1 MGDRPAYATA
11 AMGGQVHTLILLSGV
26 TPITYRSMLIGIGFL
41 MFLSPTPRGEIQ
53 HEIRQPAGSN
63 KIRPDHDSPDARR
76 ANAGS
81 G

>member
-1 MGDRPAYATA
+1 
-11 AMGGQVHTLILLSGV
+11 MGGQVNTLILLSGV
-26 TPITYRSMLIGIGFL
+26 TPITYRSMLISIGFL
-41 MFLSPTPRGEIQ
+41 WFLSPTPSGEIK

-63 KIRPDHDSPDARR
+63 KIRHYRDSPDAHR